1 MTQMLGSSYNTKML
15 RSHKTERT
23 SNIANSLLMEFNFF
37 ANWGIPHWF
46 EQIVIYLKNH
56 LKLAN

>member
-1 MTQMLGSSYNTKML
+1 
-15 RSHKTERT
+15 
-23 SNIANSLLMEFNFF
+23 MEFNFF